1 MATGAKKRGYETL
14 RDMLLS
20 LGVIVA
26 GVLVFVALQPKN
38 DHNPVPMVDYRS
50 QVELLRHSA
59 TTAVTVPDPVP
70 AGWDVNYTRVG
81 TDGATELHMGLVRN
95 RERFAQL
102 DETTRPGQ
110 SFYTDAKVPAQAAG
124 SVSAAGMV
132 YEVRR
137 SDGHAGLVRQVAG
150 GGVVTL
156 SDGGGD
162 NGATYDELVALA
174 GSLRDLPPLPP
185 G

>member
-1 MATGAKKRGYETL
+1 VAAGAKKRGYETL

-38 DHNPVPMVDYRS
+38 DHNPVPAVDYRA
-50 QVELLRHSA
+50 QVELLRRSA
-59 TTAVTVPDPVP
+59 TVPVVIPEPVP
-70 AGWDVNYTRVG
+70 AGWDVNYTRIG
-81 TDGATELHMGLVRN
+81 NAGATELHMGLVRD
-95 RERFAQL
+95 RKRFAQL
-102 DETTRPGQ
+102 DETTQPGE
-110 SFYTDAKVPAQAAG
+110 SFYSDAKVPSQAAG
-124 SVSAAGMV
+124 SVTAGGAV

-137 SDGHAGLVRQVAG
+137 ADGHVALVRQAAG

-162 NGATYDELVALA
+162 NGATYDELVELA
-174 GSLRDLPPLPP
+174 GSLRELPPL
-185 G
+185 GRG